1 MTSPYALSA
10 VGLAVFSALSFNAS
24 ANTNDDQIIVSANRF
39 QQPVSSVLA
48 PVTVVTREEIDK
60 WQSNS
65 VVDILRRLPG
75 VDVTQS
81 GGLGQNSTVSVRG
94 TDAKHL
100 LVLIDGIRLNN
111 AGISGQPDLNQFP
124 VALVQRV
131 EYIRGARSAVYG
143 SDAIGGVLNIITIRD
158 DIGSNITAGIGSHGY
173 QNYTGTTQQQIGENT
188 RVTAA
193 AAYTYSKGYKV
204 RENLPYSS
212 GDFGFMNKTYWL
224 DVHHKLDDRFAVYGR
239 AYGFD
244 NRSKYLTP
252 NQSSRELENRT
263 YDAGVTFNQDDYSSQ
278 LIMSFSHVKDYNFE
292 NRYGRYGDGATLDN
306 SKQYSAQWGNNY
318 RVGYGS
324 INAGIDYQKQ
334 EMEPGTAMIAD
345 SKSISD
351 TGLYLTG
358 QQEIDKVILEAA
370 VRSDH
375 HSEFNWHTT
384 WQTSAGWEFIDG
396 YRVIGSYATGFK
408 APTLGQSY
416 ANTTFDWGTIVG
428 NKDLKPEESEQWELG
443 LEGNTGPLSWQLTG
457 YHNDIK
463 NLIDY
468 EMGSPNTYI
477 NRSKAKIKGVEWVGE
492 FDTWIFHHQ
501 MTYQYLDAKDK
512 ETDKRLARRAQQQ
525 VKYQLDWTVADVD
538 MGLTYQYIGKRYDD
552 AANKQKLGGVSIFDI
567 TAAYPI
573 TDHLTIRGKVANLFD
588 KDYETAYGYRTAG
601 REYFL
606 TGSYNF

>member
-1 MTSPYALSA
+1 MKMTSPYALSA

-193 AAYTYSKGYKV
+193 AAYTYSKGFDIRRDYDGYAT
-204 RENLPYSS
+204 PS
-212 GDFGFMNKTYWL
+212 GRDYGFMNKTYWL

-239 AYGFD
+239 AYGYD
-244 NRSKYLTP
+244 NRSKYFGFKSEMWSLP
-252 NQSSRELENRT
+252 ADPASDRRELENRT
-263 YDAGVTFNQDDYSSQ
+263 YDAGLTFNQ
-278 LIMSFSHVKDYNFE
+278 
-292 NRYGRYGDGATLDN
+292 G
-306 SKQYSAQWGNNY
+306 
-318 RVGYGS
+318 
-324 INAGIDYQKQ
+324 
-334 EMEPGTAMIAD
+334 
-345 SKSISD
+345 
-351 TGLYLTG
+351 
-358 QQEIDKVILEAA
+358 
-370 VRSDH
+370 
-375 HSEFNWHTT
+375 
-384 WQTSAGWEFIDG
+384 
-396 YRVIGSYATGFK
+396 
-408 APTLGQSY
+408 
-416 ANTTFDWGTIVG
+416 
-428 NKDLKPEESEQWELG
+428 
-443 LEGNTGPLSWQLTG
+443 
-457 YHNDIK
+457 
-463 NLIDY
+463 
-468 EMGSPNTYI
+468 
-477 NRSKAKIKGVEWVGE
+477 
-492 FDTWIFHHQ
+492 
-501 MTYQYLDAKDK
+501 
-512 ETDKRLARRAQQQ
+512 
-525 VKYQLDWTVADVD
+525 
-538 MGLTYQYIGKRYDD
+538 
-552 AANKQKLGGVSIFDI
+552 
-567 TAAYPI
+567 
-573 TDHLTIRGKVANLFD
+573 
-588 KDYETAYGYRTAG
+588 
-601 REYFL
+601 
-606 TGSYNF
+606 